1 MRARC
6 DDCSALFEIEVP
18 REPWR
23 YRRRRTGRRAS
34 HGARSGGSLSYTSR
48 AAAKQPAFVIM
59 SPAATTRLSWHHSAS
74 IALQRSLIDF
84 GPIGACSDTGG
95 NCGDVTSL
103 TA

>member
-6 DDCSALFEIEVP
+6 DDCDALFEIEVP
-18 REPWR
+18 RELEAPPPPLPGVER
-23 YRRRRTGRRAS
+23 VTVRGQAAHSPILLAQRR
-34 HGARSGGSLSYTSR
+34 
-48 AAAKQPAFVIM
+48 QPAILIT

-74 IALQRSLIDF
+74 IALQRRLIDF
-84 GPIGACSDTGG
+84 GPIGACSDRGG